1 MKNKH
6 IHLLLSVAVATS
18 LLKAEPVAVDSQIK
32 QVELYPSG
40 AAVIREVDVPASS
53 ENQVIIRLEGL
64 PRNLMESSLQV
75 AVDGEAGIRLGG
87 FTYLPNETPV
97 KEDDPR
103 TEALRTQ
110 VQSLDR
116 EMATTRAR
124 IESIQARIQ
133 FSQSLANEVRGSLK
147 ESATADAFGLAQ
159 TAWKEFEAIS
169 KAGREEVA
177 ELNESLRELGIKRKD
192 LQKDLDEL
200 VKDLNAT
207 TGVLQLDVSGELAD
221 GVTLLVGYQMRQAGW
236 APVHEIRA
244 NPAKGAIE
252 WVVKARLHQNTGED
266 WTDVAVSLNSAS
278 ALYAGQLPELRPLY
292 LRRLEAHAYARG
304 QSSADAV
311 YELSPMEVRTE
322 KAGYAAQ
329 APAPEATTTGFFI
342 PLADVVSVESGEPP
356 VVREALRGVLKSEF
370 WSECVPELSTDAW
383 LMAGFTN
390 DLGFPVLAGEAYNFI
405 DGQLVARVHI
415 EEIPV
420 GEEVEQ
426 SLGTNE
432 NIVVERVERLKKESK
447 GGLIDKTKRFDIKYE
462 TTVANRM
469 PVAHR
474 VVLQDRFPVGRDNKI
489 QVKRVSP
496 KDVEPEEGKGTFKW
510 ERTIDAGES
519 ASMITEYSVN
529 YPAEWQVVPAL

>member
-6 IHLLLSVAVATS
+6 IHLLLSVALATS
-18 LLKAEPVAVDSQIK
+18 LLNAEPVAVDSQIK

-40 AAVIREVDVPASS
+40 AAVIRKVDVPASS
-53 ENQVIIRLEGL
+53 DNQVIIRMEGL

-75 AVDGEAGIRLGG
+75 SVDGEAAIRLGG

-97 KEDDPR
+97 MEDDPR
-103 TEALRTQ
+103 TEALRMQ
-110 VQSLDR
+110 VKSVDR
-116 EMATTRAR
+116 EMATTHER

-147 ESATADAFGLAQ
+147 ESATADAFDLAQ

-169 KAGREEVA
+169 ETGREQVA

-192 LQKDLDEL
+192 IQKDLDDL

-207 TGVLQLDVSGELAD
+207 TGVLQLDLSGDLSK

-244 NPAKGAIE
+244 VPAKGTIE

-266 WTDVAVSLNSAS
+266 WNDVAVSLNSAS

-292 LRRLEAHAYARG
+292 LRRLEARPYARG

-322 KAGYAAQ
+322 KAGFAAQ
-329 APAPEATTTGFFI
+329 APEATTTGFFI

-370 WSECVPELSTDAW
+370 WSECVPALSTDAW

-405 DGQLVARVHI
+405 DGQLVARTHI
-415 EEIPV
+415 QEIPV

-474 VVLQDRFPVGRDNKI
+474 IVLQDRFPIGRDNKI
-489 QVKRVSP
+489 QVKRISP

-510 ERTIDAGES
+510 ERTIDAGGS
-519 ASMITEYSVN
+519 VNMITEYSVN